1 MLLESDNDSGDNSV
15 ACTIKEWQKVAYQ
28 GDNISTFIYF
38 CCSCSRFFNIC
49 SRLLLILKNISR
61 IEKLIQNILN
71 KFQMSLSQR
80 LLECHKSYFF
90 TEYVVYIFH
99 FNHCYITRCVAQLNF
114 LQNAQIMACRFCSAM
129 TVNSSAR
136 LYFYQY

>member
-1 MLLESDNDSGDNSV
+1 MLLQFDSGSSDNSIGV
-15 ACTIKEWQKVAYQ
+15 TIKEWQRASYQ
-28 GDNISTFIYF
+28 TDKTSTFTCVF
-38 CCSCSRFFNIC
+38 CSCSRFFDIHQD
-49 SRLLLILKNISR
+49 LLLILKNISR
-61 IEKLIQNILN
+61 IEKLIWNILN